1 MEAWMHFEAMLTD
14 VFQQPLAYPYPFGSA
29 NLGWL
34 YEASDAVLRRLSYGR
49 LRDQAVSVDAVFA
62 EFKGE
67 YMALWHTI
75 QSQGMTP
82 YLDSIGNCIFPIA
95 TVPITQRYVGRLSV
109 ARYRPMRGG
118 RGGER
123 SPFFLI

>member
-1 MEAWMHFEAMLTD
+1 METQSLYFRTEVTKILTRFDEQLTRLMAVAHCEEAAKVEQEID
-14 VFQQPLAYPYPFGSA
+14 NAY
-29 NLGWL
+29 
-34 YEASDAVLRRLSYGR
+34 V
-49 LRDQAVSVDAVFA
+49 
-62 EFKGE
+62 
-67 YMALWHTI
+67 H
-75 QSQGMTP
+75 
-82 YLDSIGNCIFPIA
+82 SIGNCIFPIA